1 MRNILAFVGAL
12 VVTLVVVGWY
22 ENWFQFRTTAGA
34 DGNRNISIDIDSKK
48 VSEDVK
54 QTEKK
59 IETFIDEKSKEIKS
73 STPAAPAPPFN
84 PATQLKDSVV
94 DPKLQVEV
102 PGPSGKH

>member
-1 MRNILAFVGAL
+1 MRNLLAFVGAL

-34 DGNRNISIDIDSKK
+34 DGNRNISIDIDPKK
-48 VSEDVK
+48 VTDDVK

-59 IETFIDEKSKEIKS
+59 IENFIDEKSKEIKS
-73 STPAAPAPPFN
+73 SNPAAPAPPFN
-84 PATQLKDSVV
+84 PASQFKDSAA
-94 DPKLQVEV
+94 DSKLQVEA